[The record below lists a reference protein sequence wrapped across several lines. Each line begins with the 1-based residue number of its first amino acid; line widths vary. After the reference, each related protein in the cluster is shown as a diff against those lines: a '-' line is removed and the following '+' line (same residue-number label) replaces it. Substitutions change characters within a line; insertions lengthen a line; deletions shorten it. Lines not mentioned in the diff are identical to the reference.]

1 MRRVSQHAIKPWEA
15 NSPFLDVVR
24 RLRRWRDTLPAS
36 LELTVDNLY
45 ARQATH
51 ELDALVTLHLCF
63 ESIHSTLYR
72 FTLPNFTESA
82 RADFLMGAPREWIQQ
97 VRCAACIRATA
108 VTRHLELLE
117 KHFPDHI
124 PTTKLFNLYIFNSI
138 QVQLQYHAL
147 QAVDHGPDADRD
159 ATAMGF
165 QTMVHVVGKMTN
177 YFWDNRRLVSG
188 MGPLWMKTLNRT
200 VARYLEDTDPTRLQ
214 CEPRMGR
221 SPRVRLPFCLS
232 PMQLLTALQRHV
244 RVKDTQ

>member
-1 MRRVSQHAIKPWEA
+1 
-15 NSPFLDVVR
+15 
-24 RLRRWRDTLPAS
+24 
-36 LELTVDNLY
+36 
-45 ARQATH
+45 
-51 ELDALVTLHLCF
+51 
-63 ESIHSTLYR
+63 
-72 FTLPNFTESA
+72 
-82 RADFLMGAPREWIQQ
+82 MGAPREWIQQ